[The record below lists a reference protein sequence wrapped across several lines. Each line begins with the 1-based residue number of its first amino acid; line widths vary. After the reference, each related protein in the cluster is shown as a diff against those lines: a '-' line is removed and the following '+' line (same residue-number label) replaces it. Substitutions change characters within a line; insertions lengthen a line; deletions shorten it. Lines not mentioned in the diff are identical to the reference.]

1 MLPGMI
7 AGYYTREEAHIDLR
21 RLARFAN
28 VRMIHAE
35 ACGVK
40 EGYASLHEFFSI
52 LFELMQDVN
61 LL

>member
-1 MLPGMI
+1 MI

-40 EGYASLHEFFSI
+40 DGYASPHEI
-52 LFELMQDVN
+52 LSVLSELMHDVN
-61 LL
+61 FL